1 MRKVFAFSVTA
12 LCLALASEA
21 AAQTCAGGPE
31 LSSRN
36 LTHLA
41 SVGSGFADG
50 VKGVGGSYGVGNTRA
65 FVMGGMDFTNISAL
79 SGTQKQVF
87 ATAGFNLYDNGS
99 SRFAACPT
107 AGFMYGFGPS
117 LFDSSLRSTATQFGG
132 RVGFRAY
139 GNQQFSIV
147 PTAGT
152 SWVAESLGTSFYGD
166 ERLTEY
172 YGVVVFGAG
181 VRFNNNRTAVVP
193 TFSVPYALGGSND
206 VSFQVNLTTSF

>member
-1 MRKVFAFSVTA
+1 MRKAFAFSVTA

-87 ATAGFNLYDNGS
+87 ATAGFNLFCGGQVTVCGTGGARRQL
-99 SRFAACPT
+99 SRSQP
-107 AGFMYGFGPS
+107 
-117 LFDSSLRSTATQFGG
+117 
-132 RVGFRAY
+132 
-139 GNQQFSIV
+139 
-147 PTAGT
+147 
-152 SWVAESLGTSFYGD
+152 
-166 ERLTEY
+166 
-172 YGVVVFGAG
+172 
-181 VRFNNNRTAVVP
+181 
-193 TFSVPYALGGSND
+193 
-206 VSFQVNLTTSF
+206 

>member
-36 LTHLA
+36 LTQLA

-50 VKGVGGSYGVGNTRA
+50 MKGVGGSYGIANHRA
-65 FVMGGMDFTNISAL
+65 FVMGGMDFTHFSAL

-87 ATAGFNLYDNGS
+87 ASTGVNILDNGS

-107 AGFMYGFGPS
+107 AGFMYGFGPA
-117 LFDSSLRSTATQFGG
+117 LFDTSLRSTAAQFGG
-132 RVGFRAY
+132 RVGFRAF

-172 YGVVVFGAG
+172 YGVAVFGAG
-181 VRFNNNRTAVVP
+181 VRFNNNRTSVVP
-193 TFSVPYALGGSND
+193 TFTVPYALESSD